1 MVILRRAMYLPA
13 LLAAVACLSN
23 PAAAQEDPKNVIA
36 AHIRMQG
43 FTCDKPVSAER
54 MRGESRPNEAVW
66 VLKCEN
72 RSYQVRLVPDMAAA
86 VLPLD

>member
-1 MVILRRAMYLPA
+1 MVILRRAIYLPA
-13 LLAAVACLSN
+13 LLAAAACLPD

-43 FTCDKPVSAER
+43 FTCDKPQSAER
-54 MRGESRPNEAVW
+54 MPRESRPNETVW

>member
-1 MVILRRAMYLPA
+1 MAILRRAIHLPL
-13 LLAAVACLSN
+13 LLAAAACL
-23 PAAAQEDPKNVIA
+23 PDPVTAQEDPKNIIA

-43 FTCDKPVSAER
+43 FACDKPISAER
-54 MRGESRPNEAVW
+54 IRGESRPNEAVW

>member
-1 MVILRRAMYLPA
+1 MVISRRAIYLPV
-13 LLAAVACLSN
+13 LLAAAALSN
-23 PAAAQEDPKNVIA
+23 PAAAQEDPKNIIA

-54 MRGESRPNEAVW
+54 MRGESRPNETVW
-66 VLKCEN
+66 MLKCEN